1 MTLLEADRLFRFF
14 HAGGEE
20 TVALAGVTLRID
32 AGELVAITGPSGSGK
47 STLLN
52 CLAGLDEPDGGTV
65 RIEGVVLSRQPE
77 ADRARMRARHVG
89 VLWQNANLL
98 DHLGVRDNVLFAQQ
112 LAGTTDSAR
121 ADHLLLRLGL
131 VDRAHAWPSNL
142 SGGEAAR
149 AGLAVALANDPTVNS
164 TRRPPGASSRFS
176 MSTPPPGTR
185 SWSSPIPTRSPTRR
199 IGSFDCETERS
210 THENTTRFSA
220 ARSAR
225 LDDRSPGALL
235 GIGAHIRARVRGGRR
250 VASRHLRDQRRPA
263 RRPRRT
269 VRLGQ
274 VDSFAPV
281 GGA

>member
-20 TVALAGVTLRID
+20 IVALAGVTLLID

-65 RIEGVVLSRQPE
+65 RIDGVVLSRQPE

-98 DHLGVRDNVLFAQQ
+98 DHLDVRDNVLFAQQ

-131 VDRAHAWPSNL
+131 ADRAYAWPSNL

-149 AGLAVALANDPTVNS
+149 AGLAVALANDPTVLL
-164 TRRPPGASSRFS
+164 ADE
-176 MSTPPPGTR
+176 
-185 SWSSPIPTRSPTRR
+185 PTGELDTTTA
-199 IGSFDCETERS
+199 GSVV
-210 THENTTRFSA
+210 
-220 ARSAR
+220 
-225 LDDRSPGALL
+225 ALL
-235 GIGAHIRARVRGGRR
+235 DEHAATGHAVVVVTHSDTVANKAHRIVR
-250 VASRHLRDQRRPA
+250 LRDGEIDA
-263 RRPRRT
+263 
-269 VRLGQ
+269 
-274 VDSFAPV
+274 
-281 GGA
+281 

>member
-65 RIEGVVLSRQPE
+65 RIDGVVLSRQSE

-98 DHLGVRDNVLFAQQ
+98 DHLGVRDNVLLAQR
-112 LAGTTDSAR
+112 LAGTPDSAR

-131 VDRAHAWPSNL
+131 GDRAHAWPSTL

-149 AGLAVALANDPTVNS
+149 AGLAVALANDPT
-164 TRRPPGASSRFS
+164 
-176 MSTPPPGTR
+176 
-185 SWSSPIPTRSPTRR
+185 
-199 IGSFDCETERS
+199 
-210 THENTTRFSA
+210 
-220 ARSAR
+220 
-225 LDDRSPGALL
+225 ALL
-235 GIGAHIRARVRGGRR
+235 ADEPTGELDTATAGEVVALLDEHAAAGHAVVVVTHSDTVAKKAH
-250 VASRHLRDQRRPA
+250 
-263 RRPRRT
+263 RT
-269 VRLGQ
+269 VRLRDGEIEI
-274 VDSFAPV
+274 
-281 GGA
+281 

>member
-14 HAGGEE
+14 HTGGEE

-98 DHLGVRDNVLFAQQ
+98 DQLDVRDNVLFTQR
-112 LAGTTDSAR
+112 LAGKADSAR
-121 ADHLLLRLGL
+121 ADQLLLRLGL
-131 VDRAHAWPSNL
+131 ADRAYSWPSTL

-149 AGLAVALANDPTVNS
+149 AGLAVALANDPTVLL
-164 TRRPPGASSRFS
+164 ADE
-176 MSTPPPGTR
+176 
-185 SWSSPIPTRSPTRR
+185 PT
-199 IGSFDCETERS
+199 GELD
-210 THENTTRFSA
+210 TTTA
-220 ARSAR
+220 
-225 LDDRSPGALL
+225 GHVVALL
-235 GIGAHIRARVRGGRR
+235 EEHAATGRAVVVVTHSDTVANEAHRIVR
-250 VASRHLRDQRRPA
+250 LRDGEIDA
-263 RRPRRT
+263 
-269 VRLGQ
+269 
-274 VDSFAPV
+274 
-281 GGA
+281 

>member
-65 RIEGVVLSRQPE
+65 RIDGVVLSRQPE

-98 DHLGVRDNVLFAQQ
+98 DHLDVRDNVLFAQQ
-112 LAGTTDSAR
+112 LAGTADSAR

-131 VDRAHAWPSNL
+131 ADRAYAWPSNL

-149 AGLAVALANDPTVNS
+149 AGLAVALANDPTVLL
-164 TRRPPGASSRFS
+164 ADE
-176 MSTPPPGTR
+176 
-185 SWSSPIPTRSPTRR
+185 PTGELDTTTA
-199 IGSFDCETERS
+199 GSVV
-210 THENTTRFSA
+210 
-220 ARSAR
+220 
-225 LDDRSPGALL
+225 ALL
-235 GIGAHIRARVRGGRR
+235 DEHAATGHVVVVVTHSDTVANKAHRIVR
-250 VASRHLRDQRRPA
+250 LRDGEIDA
-263 RRPRRT
+263 
-269 VRLGQ
+269 
-274 VDSFAPV
+274 
-281 GGA
+281 